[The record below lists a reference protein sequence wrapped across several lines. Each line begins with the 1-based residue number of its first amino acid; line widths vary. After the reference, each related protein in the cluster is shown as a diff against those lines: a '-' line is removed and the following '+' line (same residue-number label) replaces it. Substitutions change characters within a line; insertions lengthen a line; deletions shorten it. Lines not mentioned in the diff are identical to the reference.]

1 MSKRIKP
8 TMSWALDEAHLNEHL
23 KRYWEQ
29 EAQEAK
35 GLLRA
40 VVSSSSIQ
48 MVGPSL
54 CEKIEDFLDES
65 EKNNSP
71 TK

>member
-35 GLLRA
+35 GLLQD
-40 VVSSSSIQ
+40 VINNSSIQ
-48 MVGPSL
+48 MVDPSL
-54 CEKIEDFLDES
+54 CEKIGDYLD
-65 EKNNSP
+65 
-71 TK
+71 